1 MEGKMM
7 VEVEGLGP
15 SNTQDKKK
23 VKEVIQNSK
32 PIANEKLKIKILNK
46 VRFLYGKSFLEFEK
60 GSIQTIDKP
69 IAKML
74 VARGEAVVYA

>member
-1 MEGKMM
+1 MEEKM

-15 SNTQDKKK
+15 STTQDKKK
-23 VKEVIQNSK
+23 TKEVIQNSK

-46 VRFLYGKSFLEFEK
+46 VRFLYGQDILEFEK
-60 GSIQTIDKP
+60 GSIQTIDKAL
-69 IAKML
+69 AKML